1 MYVLL
6 QLMYAGEKA
15 SKYISRILLNAFQ
28 PLKQVVVLDSFS

>member
-15 SKYISRILLNAFQ
+15 SKYINAFQ